1 LIRYD
6 ASWVV
11 PIAGRPLRDG
21 WVSVD
26 GGRVIQVGAEARPS
40 VSETRDLG
48 PVAIMPG
55 LVNAHTHL
63 ELSYMRGRVP
73 PAAEFVAWIRSVVA
87 ARRQYANPD
96 AADIVRG
103 VEEGI
108 AEAIRC
114 GTALVGD
121 ISNTLITFDP
131 LAASPLGGVVF
142 HELIRFN
149 APDPSGFV
157 DAARRRVAALPHAE
171 HVRACLAAHAP
182 YSVAPSVFDAIRG
195 VVDRDPSAR
204 CSVHLCESADEIEF
218 IRTGTGAWRTFLE
231 DVGAWD
237 PQWLPPGGSPVQYLD
252 ATGFFDHRVLAVH
265 GVQMTRDDLERLA
278 ARGTTL
284 VTCPRSNRQTG
295 VGDPPLVDFYRSGAR
310 VAVGTD
316 SLASAPDLNVF
327 AELAAMRALAP
338 SVPASWLLDSAT
350 RQGAVALGFDAD
362 YGTIEPGKV
371 ARLLAV
377 SIPDGLDD
385 VEEYLVSGVEPHDVV
400 WLDE

>member
-1 LIRYD
+1 MIRYD

-26 GGRVIQVGAEARPS
+26 RGRVIGLGGGARPNAGD
-40 VSETRDLG
+40 TRDLG
-48 PVAIMPG
+48 SVAILPG

-73 PAAEFVAWIRSVVA
+73 PAAELVAWIRGVVA
-87 ARRQYANPD
+87 ARSQHPD
-96 AADIVRG
+96 PGAAVIVRG
-103 VEEGI
+103 VEAGI

-121 ISNTLITFDP
+121 ISNTLITFGP

-149 APDPSGFV
+149 APDPAGFV
-157 DAARRRVAALPHAE
+157 NAACRRIAALPRADL
-171 HVRACLAAHAP
+171 VRASLAAHAP

-195 VVDRDPSAR
+195 VVDREPSAR
-204 CSVHLCESADEIEF
+204 CSVHLCESAEEIEF
-218 IRTGTGAWRTFLE
+218 IRAGSGAWRTFLE
-231 DVGAWD
+231 DIGAWD
-237 PQWLPPGGSPVQYLD
+237 PQWTPPGGSPVQYLD
-252 ATGFFDHRVLAVH
+252 ASGFLDERVLAVH
-265 GVQMTRDDLERLA
+265 GVQMTREDLERLA

-284 VTCPRSNRQTG
+284 VTCPRSNSHTG
-295 VGDPPLVDFYRSGAR
+295 VGAPPLMDFYRSGVR
-310 VAVGTD
+310 VAIGTD

-338 SVPASWLLDSAT
+338 ALPASRLLDSAT
-350 RQGAVALGFDAD
+350 RQGAAALGFGAD
-362 YGTIEPGKV
+362 YGAIEPGKR

-377 SIPDGLDD
+377 AVPDGLDD

>member
-1 LIRYD
+1 MIRYD

-11 PIAGRPLRDG
+11 PIAGEPLRGG

-26 GGRVIQVGAEARPS
+26 RGRVVGVGRGTRPDAS
-40 VSETRDLG
+40 DTSDLG
-48 PVAIMPG
+48 AVAILPG

-73 PAAEFVAWIRSVVA
+73 PATEFVAWVRGVVA
-87 ARRQYANPD
+87 ARREEPD
-96 AADIVRG
+96 SGAGHIMRG
-103 VEEGI
+103 VEDGI

-121 ISNTLITFDP
+121 ISNTLVTFGP

-142 HELIRFN
+142 HELIRF
-149 APDPSGFV
+149 
-157 DAARRRVAALPHAE
+157 DAADAASFVNAACRRIAALPHAE
-171 HVRACLAAHAP
+171 RVRAGLAAHAP

-195 VVDRDPSAR
+195 AVDREPFGR
-204 CSVHLCESADEIEF
+204 CSVHLSESADETEF
-218 IRTGTGAWRTFLE
+218 IRTGSGAWRTFLE

-237 PQWLPPGGSPVQYLD
+237 PQWTPPGGSPVQYLD
-252 ATGFFDHRVLAVH
+252 ARGFLDEQVLAVH
-265 GVQMTRDDLERLA
+265 GVQMTREDLERLA
-278 ARGTTL
+278 VRGTTV
-284 VTCPRSNRQTG
+284 VTCPRSNSHTG
-295 VGDPPLVDFYRSGAR
+295 VGAPPLADFYRSGVR
-310 VAVGTD
+310 VAIGTD

-338 SVPASWLLDSAT
+338 ALPASRLLDSAT
-350 RQGAVALGFDAD
+350 RQGAVALGFGAD
-362 YGTIEPGKV
+362 YGSIEPGKR

-377 SIPDGLDD
+377 AIPDGLDD
-385 VEEYLVSGVEPHDVV
+385 VEEYLVSGVRPDDVA